1 MDVLCDGALSHPLAD
16 APDAVRGQGSGAA
29 DVHVAEQRSDPRH
42 AHQGRVRT
50 HVASDGALGVF
61 GFFCF
66 FGGVELGDVPGLAD
80 SGDSYDMGESYSR
93 GMCCFLQLPEAN
105 PRGCWFFSGCWRGVA
120 TVRLVWEST
129 KVFEEEESR
138 RASRMLMLWRTR
150 PGAKQGKPSQQIV
163 MFSFGKWKH

>member
-1 MDVLCDGALSHPLAD
+1 MHRMLSEAK
-16 APDAVRGQGSGAA
+16 
-29 DVHVAEQRSDPRH
+29 AEQRSDPRH

-93 GMCCFLQLPEAN
+93 GMCCFLFSFLKQIQGGVGSFLGVGGVSQ
-105 PRGCWFFSGCWRGVA
+105 RFVWFGRAQRFLKR
-120 TVRLVWEST
+120 
-129 KVFEEEESR
+129 R
-138 RASRMLMLWRTR
+138 RA
-150 PGAKQGKPSQQIV
+150 GEQAEC
-163 MFSFGKWKH
+163 